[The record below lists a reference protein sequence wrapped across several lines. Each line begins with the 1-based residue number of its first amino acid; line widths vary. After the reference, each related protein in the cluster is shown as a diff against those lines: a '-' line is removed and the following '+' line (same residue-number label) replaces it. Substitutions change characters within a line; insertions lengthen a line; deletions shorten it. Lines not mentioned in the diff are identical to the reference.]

1 MTQPPLSLPT
11 LTTRRLVLRPFQL
24 ADAADVQRLAGD
36 WAIADT
42 TLHIPHPYP
51 NGAAE
56 EWILR
61 YRRDADLGG
70 SVTLAITMRTNGA
83 LVGAI
88 SLDLDRRYD
97 RAEMGYWIGRP
108 YWGQGF
114 CTEAALALVRY
125 GFEQLG
131 LNRIYAFHFTRNPA
145 SGRVMQ
151 KIGMQYE
158 GTLRQHIKKWD
169 RYEDVKVYG
178 ILRGEWNRE
187 RGV

>member
-1 MTQPPLSLPT
+1 MTNLPT
-11 LTTRRLVLRPFQL
+11 LTTPRLVLRPFDL

-61 YRRDADLGG
+61 HRRDADLGG
-70 SVTLAITMRTNGA
+70 SVTLAVTRREDGEM
-83 LVGAI
+83 VGAI
-88 SLDLDRRYD
+88 SLDLDQRYD

-108 YWGQGF
+108 YWGQGY
-114 CTEAALALVRY
+114 CTEAAQALVRY

-131 LNRIYAFHFTRNPA
+131 LNRIYAIHFTRNPA

-151 KIGMQYE
+151 KVGMQYE
-158 GTLRQHIKKWD
+158 GTLRQHVKKWG

-178 ILRGEWNRE
+178 ILRGEYAARN
-187 RGV
+187 G